1 MSPNPEIAETR
12 PRRLRRQERREQI
25 LAAATRAFAK
35 AGGFTLTSLDDVA
48 AESGVTR
55 MILYRHF
62 DSKTDLYQA
71 VLERAAVQLREAATS
86 GGELG
91 EQSVPGMLRWA
102 SEDPDGFRLLFH
114 HAAREADFRDEVD
127 GVREG
132 MVAALL
138 PHMEQA
144 AVSKEWAV
152 WAANL
157 ATTTVIEA
165 IMAWLDAGRPD
176 EDEAADRILQ
186 AVDGIYRAVT
196 PDTGRT
202 SPTA

>member
-1 MSPNPEIAETR
+1 MSPNPKSAEAR

-35 AGGFTLTSLDDVA
+35 AGGFTLTNLDDVA

-62 DSKTDLYQA
+62 DSKADLYQA
-71 VLERAAVQLREAATS
+71 VLERAALKLHEAATS
-86 GGELG
+86 DGGLG
-91 EQSVPGMLRWA
+91 EESVPGMLRWA
-102 SEDPDGFRLLFH
+102 SEDPDGFRLLFR
-114 HAAREADFRDEVD
+114 HAAREVDFRDEVD

-138 PHMEQA
+138 PHMEETA
-144 AVSKEWAV
+144 TSKEWAI

-186 AVDGIYRAVT
+186 AVDGIYRAV
-196 PDTGRT
+196 
-202 SPTA
+202 SPGTA

>member
-1 MSPNPEIAETR
+1 MSSNPEGTEAR

-25 LAAATRAFAK
+25 LDAATRAFAK
-35 AGGFTLTSLDDVA
+35 AGGFTPTNLDDVA

-62 DSKTDLYQA
+62 DSKTDLYRA
-71 VLERAAVQLREAATS
+71 VLDRAALRLHAAATS

-91 EQSVPGMLRWA
+91 DHSVAGMLRWA
-102 SEDPDGFRLLFH
+102 SDDPDAFRLLFH
-114 HAAREADFRDEVD
+114 HAAREADFRDDVD
-127 GVREG
+127 GVREA

-138 PHMEQA
+138 PHMEKV
-144 AVSKEWAV
+144 AVSEQWAA

-176 EDEAADRILQ
+176 EDEAVDRVLR
-186 AVDGIYRAVT
+186 AVDGIYQAVVPAT
-196 PDTGRT
+196 P
-202 SPTA
+202 